1 MSDIVTVQGL
11 VKKFD
16 DLVAVDHIDFS
27 IAEGEIF
34 GLLGPNGAGKTT
46 TISMI
51 SGLLDATEGDVIVD
65 GHSVRK
71 KPGAVKQVLGVV
83 PQEVALY
90 PTLTAREN
98 LAFWGRMY
106 GLGGKELSSAVD
118 EALELAGLADRAK
131 ERIEK
136 YSGGMKRRINIAAGI
151 LHKPRVLLMDEPTVG
166 IDPQSRNHILEQ
178 VKELNT
184 AGMTVLYTSHYM
196 EEVEF
201 LCDRVGIM
209 DHGKVI
215 AMGTIDELR
224 KVVGDADI
232 VAVELDEAL
241 ADGALESIRALDV
254 VTEAEATDS
263 SLQVLSVGRRGGALE
278 HRHGAQRRGRSRAR
292 YRGHRAQ
299 PRIGVLAPYRQVAAG
314 LRSMPKFLT
323 VTLKDLRVLTRDVA
337 ALGVLLGMPMILI
350 LILGSAFG
358 GLAGEAGFDARV
370 AIVNLDSGVGRRRG
384 LGSGCRHRRGCRDR
398 IWPDRQRDGQRHL
411 RHRGAR

>member
-1 MSDIVTVQGL
+1 MSDFVTVQGL

-16 DLVAVDHIDFS
+16 DLVAVDHVDFE
-27 IAEGEIF
+27 IREGEIF

-46 TISMI
+46 TISII
-51 SGLLDATEGDVIVD
+51 SGLIDATEGDVVVD
-65 GHSVRK
+65 GNSVSK
-71 KPGAVKQVLGVV
+71 KPGAVKRVLGVV

-106 GLGGKELSSAVD
+106 GMGGKELSLAVE

-151 LHKPRVLLMDEPTVG
+151 LHKPKILLMDEPTVG

-178 VKELNT
+178 VKELNA

-215 AMGTIDELR
+215 ALGDLEELQ
-224 KVVGDADI
+224 KLVGDADI
-232 VAVELDEAL
+232 IAIELDEPL
-241 ADGALESIRALDV
+241 SDEALESIRALGGVSKVETTDSAIQALSADGGAALPGIV
-254 VTEAEATDS
+254 STLNMAGAHVRGIEVTEPNLESVFLHLTGK
-263 SLQVLSVGRRGGALE
+263 SL
-278 HRHGAQRRGRSRAR
+278 
-292 YRGHRAQ
+292 
-299 PRIGVLAPYRQVAAG
+299 
-314 LRSMPKFLT
+314 
-323 VTLKDLRVLTRDVA
+323 RD
-337 ALGVLLGMPMILI
+337 
-350 LILGSAFG
+350 
-358 GLAGEAGFDARV
+358 
-370 AIVNLDSGVGRRRG
+370 
-384 LGSGCRHRRGCRDR
+384 
-398 IWPDRQRDGQRHL
+398 
-411 RHRGAR
+411 